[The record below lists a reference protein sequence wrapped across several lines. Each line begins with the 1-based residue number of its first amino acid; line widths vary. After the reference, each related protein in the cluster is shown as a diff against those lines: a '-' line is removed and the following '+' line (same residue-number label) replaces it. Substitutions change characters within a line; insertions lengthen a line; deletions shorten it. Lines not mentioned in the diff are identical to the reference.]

1 MPRDKPNHEHK
12 ITPDQITKLRS
23 VLGKT
28 MAGLA
33 RLFSIAPETWRKWEN
48 GECRPQRVH
57 LKRLRELYKFT
68 FGKLPEEGEHGDKN
82 TDT

>member
-1 MPRDKPNHEHK
+1 MSRDKPNPEHK
-12 ITPDQITKLRS
+12 ITPEQITNMRS

-33 RLFSIAPETWRKWEN
+33 RQFTIAPETWRKWEN

-68 FGKLPEEGEHGDKN
+68 FGKFPEEEK
-82 TDT
+82 

>member
-68 FGKLPEEGEHGDKN
+68 FGKFPEEGKANEQD
-82 TDT
+82 